1 MLQKLRIKFVALA
14 MCVLFIVLAIIIG
27 TVNLLN
33 YRHIVTSSDST
44 LEILMENDGKFPD
57 AFGMRGKPFRRMESA
72 ETPFETRFFTIRLD
86 KGENVL
92 YVDTM
97 KIAAITEDD
106 VVSYAKQALNSKKDR
121 GFIGDYRYAVQEKPT
136 EHLIVFLDCG
146 RLLNAVKSFLMISAG
161 ISLAGYGIVFVFLYI
176 FSDRIVKPIADGYE
190 KQKQFITNV
199 GHDLKTP
206 LTIIDADTDI
216 PEMDYGENEWCQ
228 DIKKQTKRLTGLIQE
243 LIFLS
248 RMEEKGNQFQMIDFP
263 ISDIV
268 SETAQS
274 FESRALTL
282 EKNLVIQVE
291 PFLSYCG
298 DEKSVRQLVTI
309 LLDNALK
316 YSDDRGSIVL
326 SLTKTERILRLTV
339 ENTCPPIAAEDMKYL
354 FGRFYRTD
362 KSRNSQTG
370 GYGIG
375 LSVAKAIVEAHKG
388 TVKAIMGS

>member
-1 MLQKLRIKFVALA
+1 
-14 MCVLFIVLAIIIG
+14 
-27 TVNLLN
+27 
-33 YRHIVTSSDST
+33 
-44 LEILMENDGKFPD
+44 
-57 AFGMRGKPFRRMESA
+57 
-72 ETPFETRFFTIRLD
+72 
-86 KGENVL
+86 
-92 YVDTM
+92 
-97 KIAAITEDD
+97 
-106 VVSYAKQALNSKKDR
+106 
-121 GFIGDYRYAVQEKPT
+121 
-136 EHLIVFLDCG
+136 
-146 RLLNAVKSFLMISAG
+146 MISAG

-354 FGRFYRTD
+354 FDRFYRTD

>member
-1 MLQKLRIKFVALA
+1 M
-14 MCVLFIVLAIIIG
+14 
-27 TVNLLN
+27 
-33 YRHIVTSSDST
+33 
-44 LEILMENDGKFPD
+44 
-57 AFGMRGKPFRRMESA
+57 
-72 ETPFETRFFTIRLD
+72 
-86 KGENVL
+86 
-92 YVDTM
+92 
-97 KIAAITEDD
+97 
-106 VVSYAKQALNSKKDR
+106 VS
-121 GFIGDYRYAVQEKPT
+121 
-136 EHLIVFLDCG
+136 
-146 RLLNAVKSFLMISAG
+146 
-161 ISLAGYGIVFVFLYI
+161 GY
-176 FSDRIVKPIADGYE
+176 
-190 KQKQFITNV
+190 
-199 GHDLKTP
+199 
-206 LTIIDADTDI
+206 
-216 PEMDYGENEWCQ
+216 
-228 DIKKQTKRLTGLIQE
+228 KKQTKRLTGLIQE

-298 DEKSVRQLVTI
+298 DEKSVRQRVTI

-354 FGRFYRTD
+354 FDRFYRTD